1 MITVSIS
8 HLTQAVKEADSFAL
22 PNMNYGTKYL
32 YEIMYSRLASGE
44 TVRLSEIDFGSF
56 EYGDISAINSL
67 HENVFYP
74 NEAAADHI
82 TTELR
87 KISPAFN
94 PVVYV

>member
-1 MITVSIS
+1 MIMVSIP
-8 HLTQAVKEADSFAL
+8 HLTQAVKEADAFAL
-22 PNMNYGTKYL
+22 PNMNPGTQYL
-32 YEIMYSRLASGE
+32 YEQIYYRLVCGE
-44 TVRLSEIDFGSF
+44 TVRLSEIDFGNF
-56 EYGDISAINSL
+56 EYDDISAINSL